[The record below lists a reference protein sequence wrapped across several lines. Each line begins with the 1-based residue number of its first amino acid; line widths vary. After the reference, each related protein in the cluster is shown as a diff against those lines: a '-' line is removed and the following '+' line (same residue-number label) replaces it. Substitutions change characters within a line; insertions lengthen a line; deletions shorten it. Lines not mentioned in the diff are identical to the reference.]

1 MTALSLTLLDQ
12 LLVQLFQ
19 ALVDL
24 GELEV
29 LFLELLAAV
38 EQLLVHQR
46 QATELVLH
54 LNSCL
59 AKPGLSIL
67 FPIVELL
74 SHVLESTMHLLDSCL
89 VLLQDLNCIV
99 VFCPRTFL
107 QHSSLLVK
115 LRLQFLVL
123 LSQGS

>member
-1 MTALSLTLLDQ
+1 MAALALTLLDQ

-24 GELEV
+24 REFEV

-38 EQLLVHQR
+38 EKLLVHQR

-59 AKPGLSIL
+59 AKPCLSIL
-67 FPIVELL
+67 FPIIEPLR
-74 SHVLESTMHLLDSCL
+74 HVFEPTVHLLDGRL
-89 VLLQDLNCIV
+89 VFMQDINCVV
-99 VFCPRTFL
+99 VFSSRTFL
-107 QHSSLLVK
+107 
-115 LRLQFLVL
+115 
-123 LSQGS
+123 

>member
-1 MTALSLTLLDQ
+1 MAALALTLLDQ
-12 LLVQLFQ
+12 LLVQFFQ

-67 FPIVELL
+67 FPIVKPLC
-74 SHVLESTMHLLDSCL
+74 HVFEPTMHLLDSRL
-89 VLLQDLNCIV
+89 VLMQDIYCFV
-99 VFCPRTFL
+99 VFGSSAFL
-107 QHSSLLVK
+107 
-115 LRLQFLVL
+115 
-123 LSQGS
+123 